1 MPQLWIE
8 TFVTQYFWFLL
19 TFLTLY
25 LFIHSY
31 LLPRISLS
39 YKARVIQKKSKLI
52 IKKAEEGENIS
63 NNYVLRNV
71 VLSLATNISD
81 LNKIWFE
88 KILENTL
95 DLNLEN
101 IELDNG
107 FFEYEDWEIG
117 WDNDDQNLDIS
128 EDDI

>member
-88 KILENTL
+88 KILEN
-95 DLNLEN
+95 
-101 IELDNG
+101 IPG
-107 FFEYEDWEIG
+107 FIF
-117 WDNDDQNLDIS
+117 Q
-128 EDDI
+128 